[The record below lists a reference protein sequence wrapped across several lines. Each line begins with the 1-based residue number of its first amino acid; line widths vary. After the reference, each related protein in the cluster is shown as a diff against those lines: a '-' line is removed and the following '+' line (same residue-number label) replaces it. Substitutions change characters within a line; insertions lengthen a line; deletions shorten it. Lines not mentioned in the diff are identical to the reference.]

1 MRDPEFLSVGQVE
14 RLHARL
20 VASFGGTQ
28 GVRDAGAFEGAV
40 LQPRNVFLYDGGD
53 LFEIAAAYAFY
64 IAQAQAFLD
73 GNKRTGMAAA
83 LIFLEGNGITVPTA
97 TERLHDAMIGIAERR
112 VTRVELAAVLREL
125 VG

>member
-53 LFEIAAAYAFY
+53 LFEIAAA
-64 IAQAQAFLD
+64 
-73 GNKRTGMAAA
+73 
-83 LIFLEGNGITVPTA
+83 LIFLEGNGITVPMA